1 MYALFKIKT
10 LSHLTRCKSHKYVG
24 SETYTCIIF
33 YFDDFFNSFVF
44 IILIYIYKIK
54 AKV

>member
-1 MYALFKIKT
+1 MYALFKIENAIT
-10 LSHLTRCKSHKYVG
+10 SICKSHKYIG

-33 YFDDFFNSFVF
+33 YFDDFLNSFVF
-44 IILIYIYKIK
+44 IILIYISKIK